1 MQIIPPEV
9 DLSQG
14 CLTSYHQAV
23 KSRQY
28 CIQILVVQPGADL
41 FWRNVTQ
48 RANSALL
55 HVIGCACQAAG
66 AMARLKALRR
76 KNKSNNSNQHVQH
89 GVACSLKE
97 HTRWIYS
104 HFTWPIIEAW
114 GGQPLAHSPPGHTW
128 LNQISQA
135 GALRGSSSWYVALF
149 LPSPLLFLS
158 FAISLRP
165 SQLLLPSHLA
175 LNVPAC
181 QRANAG
187 GDQAYETHT
196 DATVH
201 WEAL

>member
-1 MQIIPPEV
+1 MGPFLCSHGLVGEEPKSAERLLSTLHNNANETVFVALVEPCLLCACCCRTVNAEDYPFHVNYWGGIAWCERLAESVFADVQIIPPEM

-55 HVIGCACQAAG
+55 HMIGCACQAAG

-97 HTRWIYS
+97 CTLS
-104 HFTWPIIEAW
+104 LFTFY
-114 GGQPLAHSPPGHTW
+114 LA
-128 LNQISQA
+128 NN
-135 GALRGSSSWYVALF
+135 RGMG
-149 LPSPLLFLS
+149 
-158 FAISLRP
+158 RP
-165 SQLLLPSHLA
+165 TTCS
-175 LNVPAC
+175 
-181 QRANAG
+181 
-187 GDQAYETHT
+187 
-196 DATVH
+196 
-201 WEAL
+201 